1 MKKGFTLIELMIV
14 IAIIGILAAVA
25 IPMYSDYTKKSRT
38 SEVASNLSE
47 IAKMQLIYKEDPYGG
62 SQNGKFAQNFLT
74 LGFKTNVGT
83 FTSSVTNSTTKQTCD
98 ADTNHTIAATAGS
111 YACGKF
117 FAYKLTVPTDGFD
130 LTALASCEDS
140 EGMAKAIPLLVSEV
154 PTDWA
159 KACIDDALNL
169 QHSN

>member
-47 IAKMQLIYKEDPYGG
+47 ITKMQLIYKEDPYGG
-62 SQNGKFAQNFLT
+62 SQIGKFAQNFQT

-83 FTSSVTNSTTKQTCD
+83 FTESLSNDTTKQTCSTSG
-98 ADTNHTIAATAGS
+98 ADVDGS
-111 YACGKF
+111 YACGKY
-117 FAYKLTVPTDGFD
+117 FAYKLTVPANGFE
-130 LTALASCEDS
+130 LKALATCADD
-140 EGMAKAIPLLVSEV
+140 EGVAKAEPLLKSEV
-154 PTDWA
+154 PNDWVTS
-159 KACIDDALNL
+159 CIDDKLNL
-169 QHSN
+169 KHLGE

>member
-47 IAKMQLIYKEDPYGG
+47 IVKMQLIYKEDPYGG
-62 SQNGKFAQNFLT
+62 GQVKHYALNFAT
-74 LGFKTNVGT
+74 LGYKTNIGT
-83 FTSSVTNSTTKQTCD
+83 FSSSAPAGNAAASCSASGDVNS
-98 ADTNHTIAATAGS
+98 AW
-111 YACGKF
+111 ACGKF
-117 FAYKLTVPTDGFD
+117 FGYGLNV
-130 LTALASCEDS
+130 SES
-140 EGMAKAIPLLVSEV
+140 EGTFAGKSYSPCTGDSLIAVAKPWVSTEV

-159 KACIDDALNL
+159 VSCIDETLAL
-169 QHSN
+169 QHKAAN

>member
-47 IAKMQLIYKEDPYGG
+47 IVKMQLIYKEDPYGG
-62 SQNGKFAQNFLT
+62 GQVKHYALNFAT
-74 LGFKTNVGT
+74 LGYKTNIGT
-83 FTSSVTNSTTKQTCD
+83 FGSEPTGSAAASCNAAADNASSW
-98 ADTNHTIAATAGS
+98 
-111 YACGKF
+111 ACGKF
-117 FAYKLTVPTDGFD
+117 FGYGLNVVATEGTFDGQAYSPCTNAKV
-130 LTALASCEDS
+130 
-140 EGMAKAIPLLVSEV
+140 MAVAKPWVSTEV

-159 KACIDDALNL
+159 VSCIDETLALEHKAATN
-169 QHSN
+169 

>member
-83 FTSSVTNSTTKQTCD
+83 FTASVTNTTTKQTCQES
-98 ADTNHTIAATAGS
+98 DTVAATAGS

-117 FAYKLTVPTDGFD
+117 FAYKLTVPADGF
-130 LTALASCEDS
+130 ALSALNTCVDT

-159 KACIDDALNL
+159 KSCIDASLNL
-169 QHSN
+169 KHLAD

>member
-47 IAKMQLIYKEDPYGG
+47 IVKMQLIYREDPYGG
-62 SQNGKFAQNFLT
+62 GQVKHYALNFAT
-74 LGFKTNVGT
+74 LGFKTNMGT
-83 FTSSVTNSTTKQTCD
+83 FGSEPSGTAAANCNAAADNASSW
-98 ADTNHTIAATAGS
+98 
-111 YACGKF
+111 ACGKF
-117 FAYKLTVPTDGFD
+117 FGYGLNV
-130 LTALASCEDS
+130 S
-140 EGMAKAIPLLVSEV
+140 ETQGTFAGKTYSPCSGTSLIAVAKPWVSTEV

-159 KACIDDALNL
+159 VSCIDETLALEHKAAN
-169 QHSN
+169 